1 MSDLVVRVE
10 GAAGRI
16 TLNRPAA
23 LNALT
28 HAMVLDMHRALD
40 AWRCD
45 PQVTRIV
52 VDGAGERAFCGGGDI
67 RYLYDRGR
75 DDPASCRAFWRDEY
89 RLDAAIANYPKPYI
103 ALMRGIVMGGG
114 IGISA
119 HGSHRIVTD
128 NSLLAMPEV
137 SIGFLPDVGGSL
149 LLARAPGAL
158 GAYLGVTA
166 ARFGAADAIHAGF
179 ADRFVPASA
188 WPALTDALAAGGDVD
203 TAIRAAAHEPG
214 PAPLAARRSEIDR
227 IFTAANL
234 DAVAAGLARWRDDD
248 TTSTASRE
256 FATDAL
262 ARMERNAPLAM
273 ACAFSAI
280 RRARDFASIEQA
292 LRLEYRFAWRCL
304 GCGDLYEGIRA
315 AIISRDV
322 PPRWE
327 PPRLADVTDAQVNAM
342 LAPLG
347 SDELSFEA
355 PAGANGETAT

>member
-1 MSDLVVRVE
+1 MSDLVARIE

-40 AWRCD
+40 AWRD
-45 PQVTRIV
+45 DSRVTRIV

-67 RYLYDRGR
+67 RYLYEHGR
-75 DDPASCRAFWRDEY
+75 SDPASCRAFWRDEY

-114 IGISA
+114 VGISA

-137 SIGFLPDVGGSL
+137 SIGFLPDVGGTL

-158 GAYLGVTA
+158 GSYLGVTA

-179 ADRFVPASA
+179 ADRYVPTADLA
-188 WPALTDALAAGGDVD
+188 GLVGALAAGRDVD
-203 TAIRAAAHEPG
+203 AAIRAVARDPG
-214 PAPLAARRSEIDR
+214 PAPLAARRSDIDR
-227 IFTAANL
+227 AFATAGLDETAAR
-234 DAVAAGLARWRDDD
+234 LARSRDDAAAAP
-248 TTSTASRE
+248 ASRE
-256 FATDAL
+256 FAADAL

-273 ACAFSAI
+273 ACAFAAI
-280 RRARDFASIEQA
+280 RRARDFAAIEDA

-304 GCGDLYEGIRA
+304 ERGDLYEGIRA
-315 AIISRDV
+315 AILSRDV
-322 PPRWE
+322 PPTWD
-327 PPRLADVTDAQVNAM
+327 PARLSDVSERLVEAM
-342 LAPLG
+342 FAPLG
-347 SDELSFEA
+347 RDELSFES
-355 PAGANGETAT
+355 PAGANRETAT

>member
-1 MSDLVVRVE
+1 MSDLVVRIE

-28 HAMVLDMHRALD
+28 HAMVLDMHRALE
-40 AWRCD
+40 AWRDD
-45 PQVTRIV
+45 PRVTRIV

-67 RYLYDRGR
+67 RYLYEHGHS
-75 DDPASCRAFWRDEY
+75 DPAACRAFWRDEY
-89 RLDAAIANYPKPYI
+89 RLDAAIANYPKPYV

-137 SIGFLPDVGGSL
+137 SIGFLPDVGGTL

-158 GAYLGVTA
+158 GTYLGVTA
-166 ARFGAADAIHAGF
+166 VRFGAADAIHAGF
-179 ADRFVPASA
+179 ADRFVPAA
-188 WPALTDALAAGGDVD
+188 DLPGLVDALAGGGDVD
-203 TAIRAAAHEPG
+203 AAIRAVARDPG
-214 PAPLAARRSEIDR
+214 PAPLNVRRSDIDR
-227 IFTAANL
+227 AFVASGL
-234 DAVAAGLARWRDDD
+234 DDAVVRLARWRDDE
-248 TTSTASRE
+248 TASTASHE
-256 FATDAL
+256 FAADTL

-280 RRARDFASIEQA
+280 RRARDFAAIEDA

-304 GCGDLYEGIRA
+304 ERSDLYEGIRA
-315 AIISRDV
+315 AILSRDV
-322 PPRWE
+322 PPTWDPARISDVSD
-327 PPRLADVTDAQVNAM
+327 RLVDAM

-347 SDELSFEA
+347 RDELSFES
-355 PAGANGETAT
+355 PAGASRETAT